1 MVPSRILLI
10 LAEFELNWG
19 SMQLYKEFEF
29 IVEVGLG
36 PKYLVRMHGWQ

>member
-1 MVPSRILLI
+1 MRALVDLI
-10 LAEFELNWG
+10 LAEFELYRA